1 MYKILIVSGLLISA
15 SIISYSQSVIQPNY
29 GLKSHETLEIN
40 KIELTQKATV
50 FYLSV
55 ENRIENGNFCADKNI
70 FIIYP
75 DGTRIKM
82 ISSNG
87 IPVCPAT
94 YKFNSIGEKLNFTL
108 TFPTLKPGTDWID
121 LVEECSENCFS
132 FYGITLDNVL
142 NNRLNEAFALSE
154 SGESA
159 KALISLIDL
168 ITEFGQKNYGIEGLI
183 YMNIIKLARANG
195 DTSNATEWY
204 RKLKTSGAPRLQL
217 YISHLNSQGINYK

>member
-1 MYKILIVSGLLISA
+1 
-15 SIISYSQSVIQPNY
+15 
-29 GLKSHETLEIN
+29 
-40 KIELTQKATV
+40 
-50 FYLSV
+50 
-55 ENRIENGNFCADKNI
+55 
-70 FIIYP
+70 
-75 DGTRIKM
+75 
-82 ISSNG
+82 
-87 IPVCPAT
+87 
-94 YKFNSIGEKLNFTL
+94 
-108 TFPTLKPGTDWID
+108 
-121 LVEECSENCFS
+121 
-132 FYGITLDNVL
+132 
-142 NNRLNEAFALSE
+142 LNEAFALSE